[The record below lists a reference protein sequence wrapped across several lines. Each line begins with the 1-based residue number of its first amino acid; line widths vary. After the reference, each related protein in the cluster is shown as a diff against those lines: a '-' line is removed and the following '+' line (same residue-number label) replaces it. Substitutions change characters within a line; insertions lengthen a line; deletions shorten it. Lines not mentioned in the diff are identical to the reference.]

1 MLIHPRQEGF
11 DQHLFQLITRQL
23 ATHAVQRRQ
32 GHAHQ
37 ATRKVALAKGKAQ
50 ERNKTV
56 VVRQR
61 TIKVKDREHAGLR
74 HGFVGN
80 HIGHKYVLAEIHIL
94 FTSLPALPSQSFYPI
109 SFFLEPVG

>member
-11 DQHLFQLITRQL
+11 DQHLFQLISRQL
-23 ATHAVQRRQ
+23 AAHTVQRRQ

-37 ATRKVALAKGKAQ
+37 SASKVALAKGKAQ
-50 ERNKTV
+50 ERDKTV

-94 FTSLPALPSQSFYPI
+94 FTSLPALPSQSLYQVA
-109 SFFLEPVG
+109 FFPEPVA